1 MPLSLAVAQ
10 SPSLVAMIRLAD
22 LDATFINSGPMVT
35 PSHPPPSL
43 TPQQIAQAQAQE
55 AQKRELNRRQS
66 RKPTDKNIPDDVADV
81 TIGDGVAKYRQ
92 LREAERRLD
101 AIMMRKRLDV
111 QDSVNRNVKEERV
124 LRIWVSNTADGQPW
138 QKIEEGGGM
147 EDDGAF
153 DFGSDSSATYR
164 VKIEGRLLDAEVHEA
179 GEEATDNGAE
189 ADKDAE
195 AVDHGSKD
203 VKKTPPKAAP
213 KPAQRTKLSHFF
225 KAINI
230 DFDRSRSLQPDG
242 FTSIEWKKP
251 ADARPGIPNASA
263 DANFD
268 TLEFERQ
275 SDENIN
281 ITINLVRDETPERY
295 KLSKPLAEILDAEEE
310 DRAGVVM
317 GIWEYVKAMNLQED
331 EEHRRIQCDD
341 RLKAVFGT
349 DTLFFPYIP
358 DLTLPHLTPL
368 EPLHLPYT
376 IRVDKD
382 YITNPTKTVYD
393 VLVPV
398 PSPLRH
404 QLQSLGRVGGAAGDS
419 YLSTLTA
426 ISSLDDALALTIQK
440 INQTNAKRKF
450 FESLAREPAGFVK
463 RWISSQKRDLE
474 VIAGEAGR
482 AGGEDG
488 SIGEEFRRGGR
499 ESVWGGEIA
508 RESVGLWLAK
518 GSKPH

>member
-1 MPLSLAVAQ
+1 
-10 SPSLVAMIRLAD
+10 MIRLAD
-22 LDATFINSGPMVT
+22 LDATFIKSGPMVT

-43 TPQQIAQAQAQE
+43 TPQQIAQAQAQEAQE

-92 LREAERRLD
+92 LRDAERRLD
-101 AIMMRKRLDV
+101 ATMMRKRLDV

-138 QKIEEGGGM
+138 QKIEEGGGI

-164 VKIEGRLLDAEVHEA
+164 VKIAGRLLDAEVDEG
-179 GEEATDNGAE
+179 GEEGTGDSVE

-195 AVDHGSKD
+195 AVDHGNED
-203 VKKTPPKAAP
+203 VKKTPLKAAR

-263 DANFD
+263 EANFD

-281 ITINLVRDETPERY
+281 ITIKLVRDETPERY

-331 EEHRRIQCDD
+331 EENRRIQCDD

-358 DLTLPHLTPL
+358 DLILPHLTPL

-382 YITNPTKTVYD
+382 YITNPVKTVYD

-426 ISSLDDALALTIQK
+426 ISNLDDALALTIQK

-474 VIAGEAGR
+474 VIVGEAGR